1 MGNGSSSS
9 AQAPP
14 PAAGNGC
21 ICRDEPPPPTRRLV
35 ALTVPLHCPNCA
47 HKVKKKLHDV
57 EGVET
62 VTVDAEN
69 NRVTVTGTMDTASLV
84 LEIYRK
90 FRKRPQILLQREER
104 GRWRR
109 RWGRCRW
116 NGVGITFGEEDRRRC
131 EEGTCS
137 CCWTSSPDIRPISYR
152 SGLCDDGFYGTAPPS
167 FHGLNGGCGCHS
179 YPPRY
184 PFPPPGQLYC
194 YEEPQPG
201 CSIM

>member
-1 MGNGSSSS
+1 MGNGCSSLD
-9 AQAPP
+9 QA
-14 PAAGNGC
+14 
-21 ICRDEPPPPTRRLV
+21 PPPTRRLV
-35 ALTVPLHCPNCA
+35 VLTVPLHCANCA
-47 HKVKKKLHDV
+47 HKVKRKLHDV
-57 EGVET
+57 EGVEI

-84 LEIYRK
+84 LEIYRR
-90 FRKRPQILLQREER
+90 FRKQAQILFQREER

-116 NGVGITFGEEDRRRC
+116 SGDDITFGDEDRRRC

-137 CCWTSSPDIRPISYR
+137 CCWTSSPEIRPIAYR
-152 SGLCDDGFYGTAPPS
+152 SALCDDDGPTVRPPCC
-167 FHGLNGGCGCHS
+167 HGLNGESSCHS
-179 YPPRY
+179 CPPRY
-184 PFPPPGQLYC
+184 PFPPGGQLYC